1 MTLSYNIEDND
12 NFFTKEQLAW
22 LTETDIPVNVIINSA
37 SEFDDRW
44 LCTNDPLWN
53 IRFSGRNI
61 SIDFNSKLF
70 KDNLSFYQIK
80 LIKIILIYYIN
91 ENSPS
96 TIDYISRHLVFFFKE
111 LKSINHDNILCFLK
125 SATELNK
132 NSWLF
137 YSVLFLSRKLEA
149 VGFFTSSNS
158 CEDLEDKLLFIPRPK
173 TGDFGVYKNIDNVL
187 PSSVISLIEN
197 GLTEWATRYTPTLN
211 SPKEKKELFTKIKE
225 LQIESQLLD
234 CIILG
239 LCFITGA
246 RPVQLSK
253 IAVQDIC
260 IDAQSNLTTRF
271 SVMIPYAKKTKVN
284 IERIAV
290 ALPDELGK
298 LIYLYIAL
306 SQLTSSDP
314 LLPQKVSSVIMV
326 NDAINRQL
334 IRFSS
339 LAFQE
344 AVKNNATIVPRYTS
358 SLFRHNVGHSMAL
371 NGSSAE
377 EIAYIL
383 GHSSTVAA
391 GYYISSTPSLA
402 EIRENA
408 LGSNPVFQNMIAL
421 MMTGSLVQRNDWI
434 GRKVAGNINNQFHCN
449 IGGCTYDN
457 TLCPFSQVRACY
469 GCLYFKPFIDGEHQK
484 VFDSINEELTQLIKQ
499 TDSNHIESHP
509 LIAEITR
516 RKQHI
521 MMVMTRIQLHSSRND
536 F

>member
-1 MTLSYNIEDND
+1 MTLSSKLERIDLFNSYQYTWIKN
-12 NFFTKEQLAW
+12 KEL
-22 LTETDIPVNVIINSA
+22 PVNLFINSA
-37 SEFDDRW
+37 SEFDDNW
-44 LCTNDPLWN
+44 LKPNDTIWDF
-53 IRFSGRNI
+53 RFSGRDI
-61 SIDFNSKLF
+61 LIDFNSRTLF
-70 KDNLSFYQIK
+70 GNLEPHSLK
-80 LIKIILIYYIN
+80 LIKIILIYYIT

-96 TIDYISRHLVFFFKE
+96 IIDKIARKLAIFLGEIKT
-111 LKSINHDNILCFLK
+111 LNHDSVLNFLQSITDTK
-125 SATELNK
+125 REA
-132 NSWLF
+132 WLF
-137 YSVLFLSRKLEA
+137 FSALFAIRKLDAED
-149 VGFFTSSNS
+149 FFVLTDKDESI
-158 CEDLEDKLLFIPRPK
+158 EDKLLFIPRPK

-197 GLTEWATRYTPTLN
+197 GLTEWATRYAPTLN
-211 SPKEKKELFTKIKE
+211 SPKEKKERFTKIKE

-271 SVMIPYAKKTKVN
+271 SVMIPYAKKAKVN

-306 SQLTSSDP
+306 TQLTSSDP
-314 LLPQKVSSVIMV
+314 LLPQKVSSVTMV

-339 LAFQE
+339 LDFQE

-434 GRKVAGNINNQFHCN
+434 GRKVAGNINNQFHFN

-457 TLCPFSQVRACY
+457 ALCPFSQVRACY

-484 VFDSINEELTQLIKQ
+484 VFDSINEELIQLIKQ
-499 TDSNHIESHP
+499 ADSSHIESHP

-516 RKQHI
+516 RKQHV
-521 MMVMTRIQLHSSRND
+521 MMVMTRIQLYSSRND

>member
-1 MTLSYNIEDND
+1 M
-12 NFFTKEQLAW
+12 
-22 LTETDIPVNVIINSA
+22 
-37 SEFDDRW
+37 
-44 LCTNDPLWN
+44 
-53 IRFSGRNI
+53 
-61 SIDFNSKLF
+61 
-70 KDNLSFYQIK
+70 
-80 LIKIILIYYIN
+80 
-91 ENSPS
+91 
-96 TIDYISRHLVFFFKE
+96 
-111 LKSINHDNILCFLK
+111 
-125 SATELNK
+125 
-132 NSWLF
+132 
-137 YSVLFLSRKLEA
+137 
-149 VGFFTSSNS
+149 
-158 CEDLEDKLLFIPRPK
+158 
-173 TGDFGVYKNIDNVL
+173 
-187 PSSVISLIEN
+187 
-197 GLTEWATRYTPTLN
+197 
-211 SPKEKKELFTKIKE
+211 
-225 LQIESQLLD
+225 
-234 CIILG
+234 
-239 LCFITGA
+239 
-246 RPVQLSK
+246 QLSK

-271 SVMIPYAKKTKVN
+271 SVMIPYAKKAKVN

-306 SQLTSSDP
+306 TQLTSSDP
-314 LLPQKVSSVIMV
+314 LLPQKVSSVTMV

-339 LAFQE
+339 LDFQE

-484 VFDSINEELTQLIKQ
+484 VFDSINEELIQLIKQ